1 MSTPMPILSSFRR
14 SLLLTC
20 VLATVLVAS
29 NASARPVPIGTSSIS
44 VSYTTDA
51 GLQTF
56 SGSRNYLGV
65 GPVSATNLGA
75 APNITA
81 FNSSNEFGRRV
92 TISHNPQFANVFHS
106 DETIIT
112 NAFFKK
118 LGQEGSDFFPGITE
132 DSNITVNI
140 TGEQFDRP
148 VNVDTNT
155 LLLHVLWNDQAD
167 QLNPPYHHLHNVHT
181 YSANFRELDEFH
193 QAGELAEHP
202 AANFAL
208 ADKHIDWNITG
219 EGTDTLSVS
228 ATFPY
233 HLLRS
238 LEEAGHGGHA
248 VPEGLPA
255 PHGFL
260 EPFHFHIEYAVTP
273 EPGALVMLAFGAWAV
288 YRKRSSH
295 PA

>member
-1 MSTPMPILSSFRR
+1 MPVGEN
-14 SLLLTC
+14 T
-20 VLATVLVAS
+20 
-29 NASARPVPIGTSSIS
+29 IS
-44 VSYTTDA
+44 VSYMTDA

-81 FNSSNEFGRRV
+81 FNSANEFGRRI
-92 TISHNPQFANVFHS
+92 TISHNPQFANVYHA

-118 LGQEGSDFFPGITE
+118 LGNESADFFPGITE
-132 DSNITVNI
+132 HGDITVNI
-140 TGEQFDRP
+140 TAQQFDRP
-148 VNVDTNT
+148 VTVDTDT

-167 QLNPPYHHLHNVHT
+167 QLDPPYHHLHNVHT
-181 YSANFRELDEFH
+181 YSANFREVEEFH
-193 QAGELAEHP
+193 QAGEFAEHP
-202 AANFAL
+202 VQNFVL
-208 ADKHIDWNITG
+208 ADKHIQWTIAG

-233 HLLRS
+233 HLLKS
-238 LEEAGHGGHA
+238 LEEEAGHGGHT
-248 VPEGLPA
+248 VPHGLPA

-273 EPGALVMLAFGAWAV
+273 EPGTVVLLVLGAWAL
-288 YRKRSSH
+288 RRRS
-295 PA
+295 P

>member
-1 MSTPMPILSSFRR
+1 MLIATPAF
-14 SLLLTC
+14 
-20 VLATVLVAS
+20 
-29 NASARPVPIGTSSIS
+29 ARPVPVGTNSIS

-75 APNITA
+75 APNLTA
-81 FNSSNEFGRRV
+81 FNSANEFGRR
-92 TISHNPQFANVFHS
+92 TAIANNPQFANVFHA

-118 LGQEGSDFFPGITE
+118 LGQEGQDFFPGITE
-132 DSNITVNI
+132 DSNITVNV

-148 VNVDTNT
+148 VNIDTNT

-167 QLNPPYHHLHNVHT
+167 QLDPPYHHLHNVHT
-181 YSANFRELDEFH
+181 YSANFREMEEFH
-193 QAGELAEHP
+193 HAGEFAEHP
-202 AANFAL
+202 TPNFAL
-208 ADKHIDWNITG
+208 ADDHISWNISG

-233 HLLRS
+233 HLLKS
-238 LEEAGHGGHA
+238 LEESEHGTHS

-273 EPGALVMLAFGAWAV
+273 EPSVLVLLGLGAWAI
-288 YRKRSSH
+288 YRKRS
-295 PA
+295 